1 NQGLITVR
9 IDLRRDIRGIT
20 VKPNLFQ
27 CITSEMSVRR
37 HHSPDNKQF
46 VNIIL
51 TQRTSLL
58 IVQIAGCEARHSFF
72 SFYP

>member
-1 NQGLITVR
+1 
-9 IDLRRDIRGIT
+9 
-20 VKPNLFQ
+20 
-27 CITSEMSVRR
+27 MSIRR

-72 SFYP
+72 RFIRKKTETAAEPLSLS